1 MRKELEEK
9 LARRWP
15 TWFDLAGTPMMRAT
29 ARGFECGDGWFEV
42 VWRLCSDL
50 EPLVT
55 ELEKETGERFEVLQ
69 VKEKLGTLR
78 VYASHQTDAIYWR
91 IEAAALEASRTCE
104 ACGKPG
110 RQREPD
116 GATACDE
123 HAQGLR

>member
-9 LARRWP
+9 LARWWP

-29 ARGFECGDGWFEV
+29 ARGFECGDGW
-42 VWRLCSDL
+42 
-50 EPLVT
+50 
-55 ELEKETGERFEVLQ
+55 FEVLQ

-104 ACGKPG
+104 ACGKPR
-110 RQREPD
+110 RQREPG
-116 GATACDE
+116 GATPCDE
-123 HAQGLR
+123 HAQDLR